1 MATVVFLLVYT
12 LTMMTNEQIY
22 YKALKSR
29 DERFDGRFFTGVLTT
44 GIFCRPVCPAS
55 TPKAENGRFYTS
67 AAEALAEGF
76 RPCLRCRPES
86 APGSPAWNGVATT
99 VNRALN
105 LINDGALNDAS
116 VLQLAERLGVSDR
129 HLRRLF
135 DQQLGVNP
143 LAIAQSHR
151 VLFARK
157 LMNESALPLKDIA
170 LSAGFGSVRRFNDTM
185 LKLYG
190 VPPSEI
196 RRKKRSNQ
204 PQSESVVAL
213 KLAFRPPFDWT
224 AMMRFFQSR
233 AIPGVEEGGDA
244 FYRRSIRFA
253 NGWGLLDIRP
263 DKLATHLNATFYGV
277 PIEELRKSVRKS
289 RQLFDLDVDQIEV
302 NELLS
307 TDPLLAS
314 MVQQR
319 PGIRVPGAW
328 DLFELSVR
336 AILGQQISVQA
347 ARTLAGRLVT
357 RFGEPISAREG
368 WAVTAL
374 FPRPEVLA
382 EADVA
387 VIGLPQKRAESI
399 RSLGR
404 AFAENQVDIDA
415 TASLED
421 VEKCLVKL
429 PGIGPWTAQYIAMRA
444 LSEPDAFPKGDLGL
458 IRAIEAQGLTC
469 DIPSLQKMAEQWR
482 PFRAYATLH
491 LWASLGAGTA
501 KKDERK

>member
-1 MATVVFLLVYT
+1 MLVYT
-12 LTMMTNEQIY
+12 LSMNASDQIY

-29 DERFDGRFFTGVLTT
+29 DERFDGRFFTGVVTT
-44 GIFCRPVCPAS
+44 GIFCRPVCPAT
-55 TPKAENGRFYTS
+55 TPKAENCRFYNS
-67 AAEALAEGF
+67 ATEALAEGF

-105 LINDGALNDAS
+105 LINDGALNDSS
-116 VLQLAERLGVSDR
+116 VGQLAERLGVSDR

-135 DQQLGVNP
+135 DTHLGVNP
-143 LAIAQSHR
+143 LAIAQSQR

-157 LMNESALPLKDIA
+157 LMNESTLPLQDIA

-190 VPPSEI
+190 VPPREI
-196 RRKKRSNQ
+196 RRKKSFVHL
-204 PQSESVVAL
+204 QSESVVTL
-213 KLAFRPPFDWT
+213 KLAYRPPFDWA

-233 AIPGVEEGGDA
+233 AIPGVEQGGDA
-244 FYRRSIRFA
+244 FYRRSIRFD
-253 NGWGLLDIRP
+253 NCSGLLEVWP
-263 DKLATHLNATFYGV
+263 GKSANHLNATFYGV
-277 PIEELRKSVRKS
+277 PIEELRKSVVKS
-289 RQLFDLDVDQIEV
+289 RQLFDLDVDQLKV
-302 NELLS
+302 NELLA

-314 MVQQR
+314 MVEQR

-328 DLFELSVR
+328 DVFELSVR

-347 ARTLAGRLVT
+347 ARTLAGRLVE
-357 RFGEPISAREG
+357 RFGEALTPREG
-368 WAVTAL
+368 WEVTAL
-374 FPRPEVLA
+374 FPKPEVLA
-382 EADVA
+382 EVDAS
-387 VIGLPQKRAESI
+387 VIGLPKKRAASI
-399 RSLGR
+399 SSLGK
-404 AFAENQVDIDA
+404 AFAGKQVNIDA
-415 TASLED
+415 TSSLED

-458 IRAIEAQGLTC
+458 IRAIEAQGFEC
-469 DIPSLQKMAEQWR
+469 DIPSLQKMAEKWR

-491 LWASLGAGTA
+491 LWASLAAAARVKETR
-501 KKDERK
+501 KK

>member
-1 MATVVFLLVYT
+1 
-12 LTMMTNEQIY
+12 MTNNDQIY

-44 GIFCRPVCPAS
+44 GIFCRPVCPAT
-55 TPKAENGRFYTS
+55 TPKAENCRFYIS

-116 VLQLAERLGVSDR
+116 VEQLAARLGVSDR

-135 DQQLGVNP
+135 DQHLGVNP
-143 LAIAQSHR
+143 LAIAQSQR

-204 PQSESVVAL
+204 PQSESVVEL
-213 KLAFRPPFDWT
+213 KLAYRPPFDWA

-233 AIPGVEEGGDA
+233 AIPGVEQGGDA

-253 NGWGLLDIRP
+253 NGSGLLEVRP
-263 DKLATHLNATFYGV
+263 DKTANHLNATFYGV

-289 RQLFDLDVDQIEV
+289 RQLFDLDVDQMEV

-347 ARTLAGRLVT
+347 ARTLAGRLVE

-368 WAVTAL
+368 WEITAL
-374 FPRPEVLA
+374 FPKPEILA

-387 VIGLPQKRAESI
+387 VIGLPKKRAESI

-415 TASLED
+415 TGSLGE
-421 VEKCLVKL
+421 VEKCLLKL

-458 IRAIEAQGLTC
+458 IRAIEAQGLEC

-491 LWASLGAGTA
+491 LWASLAAVAA
-501 KKDERK
+501 KKDKRK